1 MKLNINL
8 DIVIFTGKYWSGT
21 RKIFAIITASSSNT
35 PSAKSGVQCFISK
48 QLFDES
54 LTPITSKLESLDR
67 KMEKMQVFLLKG
79 CETVYKD
86 ISLFSREIFKCP
98 ICFGT
103 TKDEILHATSCCNHV
118 FCLECINELAVR
130 NNTLCPLCKQKRGPL
145 YPILLS
151 GVNDLVQKVSCIPS
165 MPENTESNQ

>member
-1 MKLNINL
+1 MRLFSILLCCTLLLQCHPMQLLLWLLNRRHFCIFWTCNYLSIVKLNINL
-8 DIVIFTGKYWSGT
+8 DIVIFTGKYWLGT

-35 PSAKSGVQCFISK
+35 PSAKSGVQCLISK

-103 TKDEILHATSCCNHV
+103 TKDEIPHATSCCNP
-118 FCLECINELAVR
+118 A
-130 NNTLCPLCKQKRGPL
+130 
-145 YPILLS
+145 S
-151 GVNDLVQKVSCIPS
+151 A
-165 MPENTESNQ
+165 